1 MDDYGRIYSTLLLFL
16 HNTLAGTTSHLAH
29 LAEQRAD
36 KTWSKTGKHKH
47 DNMTNKELCFDFQ
60 EVFV

>member
-1 MDDYGRIYSTLLLFL
+1 MNLPYILLFFT
-16 HNTLAGTTSHLAH
+16 TLAGTTSHLAQ
-29 LAEQRAD
+29 LAEQQAD